1 MIMQRYQL
9 RCHRRGQS
17 PFTWDV
23 IARHPGQAVKIAAF
37 TWPHHLFTFVDHLD
51 ETPMFLA

>member
-1 MIMQRYQL
+1 MTMQRFQI

-23 IARHPGQAVKIAAF
+23 IAAHPGQAVKIAAF
-37 TWPHHLFTFVDHLD
+37 TWPGHLFTFVDHHD
-51 ETPMFLA
+51 DQPQFLA

>member
-1 MIMQRYQL
+1 MNRYQI

-23 IARHPGQAVKIAAF
+23 IAAHPGQAVKIAAS
-37 TWPHHLFTFVDHLD
+37 TWPNYLFTFVDHHD
-51 ETPMFLA
+51 DQPQFLA

>member
-1 MIMQRYQL
+1 MTMQRYQL
-9 RCHRRGQS
+9 RCHRRGHS

-23 IARHPGQAVKIAAF
+23 IAHHPGQAVKIAAF

-51 ETPMFLA
+51 DTAMFLA